1 MYRTVLNLM
10 FAGLLGLPVLV
21 AAADASPEIT
31 EAFRAYG
38 SDGAFLTRT
47 GNVTE
52 VHFGQEWAEKP
63 VHPASSFK
71 VLLALIGLETGSIK
85 DAAEVLPWDGQAY
98 PDNKVWEQDMALQEA
113 MSTSSESYF
122 KIVAK
127 RIGRDRLQS
136 WVKRANYGS
145 INISANPEKAW
156 TDGVLTIT
164 APQQL
169 DFMLRL
175 ANNDLPFRP
184 DVMNTVK
191 AVTLDHFD
199 PELGIHGKTGTSFW
213 NGTGFGWWVGWVD
226 AKPAAGRV
234 QPTAFALLVTLKSI
248 DGRDKRTALGRELLR
263 QVGVVERRG
272 L

>member
-1 MYRTVLNLM
+1 MFKSVLSLV
-10 FAGLLGLPVLV
+10 FGAALGLPALV
-21 AAADASPEIT
+21 AAADASPKVAES
-31 EAFRAYG
+31 FRAYG
-38 SDGAFLTRT
+38 SDGAFVTRT
-47 GNVTE
+47 GNETQ
-52 VHFGQEWAEKP
+52 VHFGKEWAEKP

-85 DAAEVLPWDGQAY
+85 DVNEVFPWDGRPY

-113 MSTSSESYF
+113 MATSSESYF

-136 WVKRANYGS
+136 FVQRVNYGS
-145 INISANPEKAW
+145 INISANPETAW

-164 APQQL
+164 VPQQL
-169 DFMLRL
+169 DFMQRL

-191 AVTLDHFD
+191 AVTLDRFD
-199 PELGIHGKTGTSFW
+199 AELGIHGKTGTSFRD
-213 NGTGFGWWVGWVD
+213 GSGFGWWVGWVD
-226 AKPAAGRV
+226 AKPASGRV
-234 QPTAFALLVTLKSI
+234 QPTAFALLVTLKKI

-263 QVGVVERRG
+263 EVGVIERRG